1 MQEPRIVTI
10 SEIKLVGKRIR
21 TSLAQDQTRELWKSF
36 HPHVHQIKNT
46 TGSGLY
52 SVQVFDDDLSSDN
65 FTPETTFEKWAAVEV
80 NDFGTLNNGME
91 NYTLAGGKY
100 AVFVHKGLPSDFP
113 KTSQYIHTE
122 WLPGTFY
129 QLDNRPHFEV
139 MKDDYDPTDPEAEE
153 EVWIPIKDSE
163 VGYDL

>member
-10 SEIKLVGKRIR
+10 SDIKLVGKCIR

-36 HPHVHQIKNT
+36 HAHVHQIENA

-52 SVQVFDDDLSSDN
+52 SVQIFDKGQRFED
-65 FTPETTFEKWAAVEV
+65 FTPDTPFEKWAAVEV
-80 NDFGTLNNGME
+80 NDFSELTNGME
-91 NYTLAGGKY
+91 NFTMAGGKY
-100 AVFVHKGLPSDFP
+100 AVFIHKGLLSDFP

-129 QLDNRPHFEV
+129 ELDNRPHFEI
-139 MKDDYDPTDPEAEE
+139 MKDDYDPTNPEAEE
-153 EVWIPIKDSE
+153 EVWVPIRDSE
-163 VGYDL
+163 AGYDL

>member
-36 HPHVHQIKNT
+36 HPHVHQIENM

-52 SVQVFDDDLSSDN
+52 SVQVFDDDLSSES
-65 FTPETTFEKWAAVEV
+65 FTPETLFEKWAAVEV
-80 NDFGTLNNGME
+80 NDFTNLNNGME
-91 NYTLAGGKY
+91 NLTLAGGKY
-100 AVFVHKGLPSDFP
+100 AVFIHKGLSSDFQ
-113 KTSQYIHTE
+113 KTSQYIHTK

-129 QLDNRPHFEV
+129 ELDNRPHFEV
-139 MKDDYDPTDPEAEE
+139 MKNDYDPNDPEAEE